1 MKVLEKSGLALLAAL
16 ALEGRLGA
24 GVDET
29 VTANLTAGM
38 NANQVAAAVR
48 AAWSQVGAFACG
60 GAANTLTATNTSG
73 DCTNPVSNYTF
84 TIDGGTLSQNH
95 TFMLRI
101 QCASPLMASVEFDGG
116 GFTGLSTGTNVFTP
130 GLDTIRINFANGIGI
145 PTMSE
150 WLLGSLGVGLV
161 VALVLHLRRRQAGP
175 LQPLFA

>member
-38 NANQVAAAVR
+38 NANQVAAAVG
-48 AAWSQVGAFACG
+48 AAWSQVGAFGCG
-60 GAANTLTATNTSG
+60 VTANTLTATNTSG
-73 DCTNPVSNYTF
+73 DCTNPVSQYTF
-84 TIDGGTLSQNH
+84 TIDGGPLSQNH
-95 TFMLRI
+95 TFKLRI

-116 GFTGLSTGTNVFTP
+116 GFTTLSTGGNVFTP
-130 GLDTIRINFANGIGI
+130 GLDTIRINFQTGPAGI

-161 VALVLHLRRRQAGP
+161 AALVLHLRRRQASQ
-175 LQPLFA
+175 LQPA